1 MDHSLLNNVS
11 QLNYIPFLILLSPFL
26 SLCPLLLL
34 PPISWPIASLGSLS
48 SLSSLCPCPVSACL
62 TGSDHLL
69 VLVAKARLLQFT
81 WPPTPNK
88 AVKSQCLMTPLST
101 VTHFTHTPMPQ
112 QEGLEASTEA
122 GAGGSNADAYS
133 SEDLAWPQTN
143 GTACVDWYCNSVS
156 QGSISNVTSSC
167 YSVSESNTFKLLLWA
182 VLTFRQKICQYEHSR
197 AVYKWYHI
205 FTI

>member
-1 MDHSLLNNVS
+1 MLVYLQICTGDELLSHKYSQIYTDDEVLRCLYAIMDHSLLNNVS

-81 WPPTPNK
+81 
-88 AVKSQCLMTPLST
+88 
-101 VTHFTHTPMPQ
+101 
-112 QEGLEASTEA
+112 
-122 GAGGSNADAYS
+122 
-133 SEDLAWPQTN
+133 
-143 GTACVDWYCNSVS
+143 
-156 QGSISNVTSSC
+156 
-167 YSVSESNTFKLLLWA
+167 
-182 VLTFRQKICQYEHSR
+182 
-197 AVYKWYHI
+197 
-205 FTI
+205 